1 MPDLGDWGAAGL
13 WITGFG
19 AGWTFAIKILV
30 QPLTKRL
37 DSAEADMK
45 RIDSTLRERWLNGQ
59 S

>member
-1 MPDLGDWGAAGL
+1 MPDLGDWGSAGL

-19 AGWTFAIKILV
+19 VGWTFAIKILV

-37 DSAEADMK
+37 DAAEAEMK
-45 RIDSTLRERWLNGQ
+45 LIDRTLRERWLNGP